1 MDKKIKDAVNTLK
14 EVKNILQKF
23 SSEEDGVYMANEN
36 NKDFNARMN
45 DSKDMPKIVNI
56 DEEASKK

>member
-23 SSEEDGVYMANEN
+23 SSEEEGVEYLVKETGL
-36 NKDFNARMN
+36 
-45 DSKDMPKIVNI
+45 SK
-56 DEEASKK
+56 EECTSAYNFIKKTNYF

>member
-23 SSEEDGVYMANEN
+23 SSEEEGVKYLVKETGL
-36 NKDFNARMN
+36 
-45 DSKDMPKIVNI
+45 
-56 DEEASKK
+56 SKKECTSAYNFIIKTNFN